1 MLHAPQSAPS
11 GSVVDQPRSHP
22 LFPAATRFCTHCG
35 SLLARRIPLDDT
47 RMRFVCA
54 RCEHVHY
61 ENPRIL
67 VSCFVT
73 CGQGVLLCRRA
84 LQPGYGL
91 WAPPAGYLEEGES
104 LEQAAAR
111 ETLEE
116 TGVVV
121 DPRRVALHGV
131 STLTALRQVYV
142 NFRTQ
147 VAIRGCAPGRE
158 ALDAGYFDALSVPW
172 GSLTYPQIAI
182 DLRVFLNELATGQF
196 GVHLNSVP

>member
-1 MLHAPQSAPS
+1 MLHAPQSAAP
-11 GSVVDQPRSHP
+11 GSVVDQTWSHP
-22 LFPAATRFCTHCG
+22 ISAAASRFCTHCG
-35 SLLARRIPLDDT
+35 SLLVRRVPLDDT
-47 RMRFVCA
+47 RMRFVCT

-121 DPRRVALHGV
+121 DPHRLTLHGV

-142 NFRTQ
+142 SFRTQ

-158 ALDAGYFDALSVPW
+158 ALDADYFDAPSVPW
-172 GSLTYPQIAI
+172 GALTYPQIEM

-196 GVHLNSVP
+196 GVHVNSVP

>member
-1 MLHAPQSAPS
+1 MLHAPQRGLS
-11 GSVVDQPRSHP
+11 GSGVDQSRIHS
-22 LFPAATRFCTHCG
+22 LLPAATRFCTHCG
-35 SLLARRIPLDDT
+35 SLLVRRVPLDDT
-47 RMRFVCA
+47 RLRLVCT

-73 CGQGVLLCRRA
+73 WGQDVLLCRRA

-121 DPRRVALHGV
+121 DPHRLALHGV
-131 STLTALRQVYV
+131 STLTALGQVYV
-142 NFRTQ
+142 SFRTQ
-147 VAIRGCAPGRE
+147 VALRGCAPGRE
-158 ALDAGYFDALSVPW
+158 ALDAGYFDAPSVPW
-172 GSLTYPQIAI
+172 GLLTYPQIET